1 MHCVNK
7 MMSILMLGR
16 THPLSINVLHKGEK
30 WFPLVLYT
38 TDQMADSDILLK
50 TIEMILRDSS
60 VVESTIHVFET
71 PDVR

>member
-1 MHCVNK
+1 
-7 MMSILMLGR
+7 
-16 THPLSINVLHKGEK
+16 
-30 WFPLVLYT
+30 VLYT

-50 TIEMILRDSS
+50 TTEMILRDSS